1 VESRR
6 GVWLQTT
13 ACSTLLQARPR
24 IDFLLAA
31 ILKIGWQIASAT
43 VDERAVLEAHGFG
56 SGRVQ

>member
-1 VESRR
+1 
-6 GVWLQTT
+6 LQTT